1 MEILIIIISIIVF
14 LYSLMILLL
23 IVGFYKVQEVTYKGG
38 VPINDFSIIIPFR
51 NEEENLELLVDSLS
65 KIEYPS
71 DKFEV
76 VFVNDHSDDDSLEV
90 LYDVLKSV
98 NFDFKVLS
106 QIPEK
111 NGKKYA
117 LTLGIENASYQW
129 ILTTD
134 ADCIVQP
141 LWINLYD
148 QELQETDL
156 KMVAGPI
163 NFISTETGFLEAFQ
177 KLDLSSLIGTSIGSF
192 GLGTPLV
199 SNGANLLFSKTA
211 FYDVLGYQGNMNIA
225 SGDDMFLMEKF
236 KNNYPDKIK
245 YLKAHDAIVYTD
257 TVKDLS
263 QFINQR
269 LRWSAK
275 SSAYGSVYIK
285 LVGLV
290 VGLANVSL
298 IILYFLAIFGVSLNI
313 VLSTIFIK
321 LIVDFWLIAISSSFL
336 KDTRQLLYYPIMAVV
351 YPFYVLGIA
360 TVSQF
365 KTFEWKGRRFQ
376 K

>member
-1 MEILIIIISIIVF
+1 
-14 LYSLMILLL
+14 MILLL

-38 VPINDFSIIIPFR
+38 ATVNDFSIIIPFR
-51 NEEENLELLVDSLS
+51 NEEENLELLVDSLNE
-65 KIEYPS
+65 IEYPHN
-71 DKFEV
+71 KFEV
-76 VFVNDHSDDDSLEV
+76 VFVNDHSDDNSLEV

-117 LTLGIENASYQW
+117 LTLGIENASYPW

-163 NFISTETGFLEAFQ
+163 NFISTGTGFLEAFQ

-211 FYDVLGYQGNMNIA
+211 FYEVLGYQGNMNIA

-298 IILYFLAIFGVSLNI
+298 IILYFLAISGVSLNI

-336 KDTRQLLYYPIMAVV
+336 KDTRQLYYYPIMAVV

>member
-1 MEILIIIISIIVF
+1 VMDAHGKTVKSINSV
-14 LYSLMILLL
+14 LTVELRYAGPLL
-23 IVGFYKVQEVTYKGG
+23 
-38 VPINDFSIIIPFR
+38 
-51 NEEENLELLVDSLS
+51 
-65 KIEYPS
+65 
-71 DKFEV
+71 
-76 VFVNDHSDDDSLEV
+76 
-90 LYDVLKSV
+90 
-98 NFDFKVLS
+98 
-106 QIPEK
+106 
-111 NGKKYA
+111 
-117 LTLGIENASYQW
+117 
-129 ILTTD
+129 
-134 ADCIVQP
+134 QP